1 MSVFYFVRER
11 KIKILLGGLLMSE
24 AKFSYLGRE
33 SDGTLQIKT
42 LEITSYEIPQLN
54 RIEKKLDSI
63 LEKLNN
69 QELSKRDY

>member
-1 MSVFYFVRER
+1 M
-11 KIKILLGGLLMSE
+11 GE

-42 LEITSYEIPQLN
+42 LEITSYEITQLN